1 MLDEPGK
8 DGADGTRSRPAGRA
22 AVAWVMLIY
31 FFSGACSLIDEV
43 VWVRLLKLTLGN
55 TVYASSIV
63 VSVFMGGLALGA
75 LVMGRHADRVGRKLR
90 LYAALEALV
99 TASALLLPWM
109 LHLANA
115 IYRWFFVTFD
125 PSPAA
130 LRVVQ
135 VIVSAAILLVP
146 SMLMGSTLPLLGRY
160 VTALRARVGRLVG
173 RLYALNTFG
182 ATAGCFLA
190 GFVLIRMV
198 GVMGTLYVAAGLNL
212 LVALGGWVLSRR
224 QAAAEGPAG
233 PAEPPAAAR
242 RRGKQHVLMAAFFVS
257 GLVSIG
263 YEIIWMR
270 SAAFLLGGFTYVF
283 SGVLTVYLLG
293 NVLGAWVGSRLS
305 RRLARPGVAF
315 GVSLSCLGLL
325 GVLYL
330 PWFTAWFLRFEPL
343 VRPLLAGSL
352 AAAGIRKAAM
362 PLFHS
367 TVLFF
372 LPAVAMGIGFPLALQ
387 AWSRFRREVGRTTGT
402 VYGANTIG
410 AVLGGLVSGFVL
422 IPLMGVQLSITLLG
436 LLAVWLGCV
445 MVQLF
450 AAKGRRPL
458 RLAHAGAAV
467 AVTVA
472 AAAIPTSLFR
482 EDVVGNH
489 PGEVLAVRE
498 GITTTVAVHRNP
510 DGKLL
515 MSVDNVPMAGDDIHR
530 SAQKTLGHLAVL
542 LHRNP
547 REVLSVGFGSGE
559 TVDCLARHDL
569 ERIDCVEIA
578 PEVVDVA
585 LEFFGHINLG
595 DRLDREVNM
604 MYMDAKNYLNLT
616 DRRYDV
622 IINDSDVHSTSASAP
637 LFTREHFAGA
647 LRCLRPGGLFVTKLH
662 LQGHPRSNF
671 DSILATFLD
680 VYPHGT
686 VWFPTTKPFIF
697 LYLVGSRQR
706 QSFSPAHIDAE
717 LRKDAV
723 RASVEYLNFHDSSD
737 VLSCY
742 IGDRDDIARYLKGGR
757 INSDYAPYIE
767 FNLDS
772 ENLVLQRDF
781 VKFVGT
787 VRRGSVFDHID
798 WTGLSPQQRTKW
810 RADHESLYSA
820 SSFALLAHGTR
831 GFLERLQYCFHGL
844 SYAPEHAA
852 ILEMQDASLHG
863 VRRALDLHVVSPER
877 VLADMNALLLKHPQ
891 MGAASLV
898 KSWALRKTGD
908 VSGAFEAATAAARD
922 APRTAAAQANRGAI
936 LLSVG
941 RADAAVEHFER
952 AIKINPEDV
961 YSLER
966 LAWCLATCPEGRLRN
981 GARAVE
987 LARRAVRAGGY
998 NEARVLDTLAAAYAE
1013 AGRFD
1018 KAVAAA
1024 GDALQRAEV
1033 RQKLLAERIGRRLAL
1048 YRSGRPYRDLPRGG
1062 GPARGPTDG

>member
-1 MLDEPGK
+1 
-8 DGADGTRSRPAGRA
+8 
-22 AVAWVMLIY
+22 MLIY

-75 LVMGRHADRVGRKLR
+75 LIMGRYADRVRRQLR

-109 LHLANA
+109 LQLANA
-115 IYRWFFVTFD
+115 IYRWFFVRFH
-125 PSPAA
+125 PSPAG
-130 LRVVQ
+130 LMVVQ
-135 VIVSAAILLVP
+135 LIVSAAILLVP

-160 VTALRARVGRLVG
+160 VTALRDRVGRLVG

-182 ATAGCFLA
+182 ATLGCFLA

-224 QAAAEGPAG
+224 GGTARPSPPEEQS
-233 PAEPPAAAR
+233 EPGAPRVSR
-242 RRGKQHVLMAAFFVS
+242 RERTSRRVLVLAFFVS

-263 YEIIWMR
+263 YELIWMR

-293 NVLGAWVGSRLS
+293 NVLGAWIGSRLS
-305 RRLARPGVAF
+305 RRLARPAVAF
-315 GVSLSCLGLL
+315 GISLSCLGLL

-330 PWFTAWFLRFEPL
+330 PWFTAWFLKLEPL
-343 VRPLLAGSL
+343 VKPLLSGSL
-352 AAAGIRKAAM
+352 GAAGIRKAAM

-372 LPAVAMGIGFPLALQ
+372 LPAVTMGIGFPLALQ
-387 AWSRFRREVGRTTGT
+387 AWSNFRHEVGRTTGT

-410 AVLGGLVSGFVL
+410 AVLGGVVSGFVL

-436 LLAVWLGCV
+436 LLAVWLGWV

-450 AAKGRRPL
+450 AAKGHAVL
-458 RLAHAGAAV
+458 RLAHAAAGVALTIAAV
-467 AVTVA
+467 V
-472 AAAIPTSLFR
+472 IPTSLFR
-482 EDVVGNH
+482 QDVVGTH

-498 GITTTVAVHRNP
+498 GVTATVAVHRKP

-530 SAQKTLGHLAVL
+530 SAQKMLGHLGIL

-559 TVDCLARHDL
+559 TAECLARHGLD
-569 ERIDCVEIA
+569 RIDCVEIA

-604 MYMDAKNYLNLT
+604 MYMDAKSYLRLT

-622 IINDSDVHSTSASAP
+622 IINDSDEHSTSASAP

-647 LRCLRPGGLFVTKLH
+647 LSRLKAGGLFVTKLH
-662 LQGHPRSNF
+662 LQGHPKSNF

-680 VYPHGT
+680 VYPHVT

-697 LYLVGSRQR
+697 LYLVGSRER
-706 QSFSPAHIDAE
+706 QVFSPARIDGE
-717 LRKDAV
+717 LAKDAV
-723 RASVEYLNFHDSSD
+723 QAGVEYLNFHDSSD

-742 IGDRDDIARYLKGGR
+742 VGDANDIGRYLKGGR

-772 ENLVLQRDF
+772 RKLVQKRYF
-781 VKFVGT
+781 VKLMGT
-787 VRRGSVFDHID
+787 LRRGSVFNHID
-798 WTGLSPQQRTKW
+798 WTGLSARQRAKW
-810 RADHESLYSA
+810 RTDHQSLYAA

-831 GFLERLQYCFHGL
+831 AFLQRLQYCFHGL
-844 SYAPEHAA
+844 RYAPAHAA
-852 ILEMQDASLHG
+852 ILEMQDKSLSG
-863 VRRALDLHVVSPER
+863 VRRALDTHVVSPER
-877 VLADMNALLLKHPQ
+877 VIADMNTLLRKQPQ

-898 KSWALRKTGD
+898 KSWALQKRND
-908 VSGAFEAATAAARD
+908 LSGAFEAATAAARD
-922 APRTAAAQANRGAI
+922 APRTAATRANLGAI
-936 LLSVG
+936 LLRVG
-941 RADAAVEHFER
+941 RADAAVEHFEQ
-952 AIKINPEDV
+952 ALKINPEDV

-966 LAWCLATCPEGRLRN
+966 LAWCLATCPKGTVRN

-987 LARRAVRAGGY
+987 LARRAVQAGGY
-998 NEARVLDTLAAAYAE
+998 NEAGVQDTLAAACAE

-1018 KAVAAA
+1018 EAVAAA
-1024 GDALQRAEV
+1024 TKALG
-1033 RQKLLAERIGRRLAL
+1033 LAEPTQKSLAEQIRRRLAL
-1048 YRSGRPYRDLPRGG
+1048 YRAGRPYRNQPGVSR
-1062 GPARGPTDG
+1062 PAGGPTDG